1 MSKLTK
7 AQAKAHQQA
16 CDIIAKDVLTE
27 DDKLFVLENWQESA
41 SHINTVAGAF
51 FTPIDLARDFS
62 IETYPGR
69 IIDLCAGIGMLSFA
83 VRSKHQWDK
92 APLDITCIEL
102 NPDYVAVGRKIL
114 PEARWIEAS
123 VFDVLDMDLGHF
135 DIAISNPPFGRVKR
149 PDGKSAPRYTGG
161 EFEFHV
167 IDIAAHLA
175 NYGVFI
181 LPQMSSGFRYSGSQ
195 HYRRDTS
202 GKAVDFQRQTGIYLG
217 PNCGIDTALYKD
229 SWRGVSPIC
238 EIVCCEF
245 EEEQVE
251 TTPSQQAATVAVPE
265 PEPVADMAK
274 TKTRTQLDLF
284 GEAA

>member
-1 MSKLTK
+1 MAKLTK

-16 CDIIAKDVLTE
+16 CDLLAKDALTDAE
-27 DDKLFVLENWQESA
+27 KMFVLENWQESA

-51 FTPIDLARDFS
+51 FTPYDLARDFA
-62 IETYPGR
+62 IETFPGR
-69 IIDLCAGIGMLSFA
+69 IIDLCAGIGMLSYA
-83 VRSKHQWDK
+83 VRDKHQWDK
-92 APLDITCIEL
+92 APLDITCVEI

-123 VFDVLDMDLGHF
+123 VFDVLDMGLGQF
-135 DIAISNPPFGRVKR
+135 DVAISNPPFGRITR
-149 PDGKSAPRYTGG
+149 PEGKGAPRYKGG

-175 NYGVFI
+175 NYGTFI

-195 HYRRDTS
+195 RYERDTS
-202 GKAVDFQRQTGIYLG
+202 GKAFDFQQKTGIYLG
-217 PNCGIDTALYKD
+217 PSCGIDTAFYKD

-238 EIVCCEF
+238 EIVCCDF
-245 EEEQVE
+245 EAKEVE
-251 TTPSQQAATVAVPE
+251 AVTTPAPLARQDE
-265 PEPVADMAK
+265 PIQTPAK
-274 TKTRTQLDLF
+274 TAQLEMF